1 MTAWRRRSFVGQV
14 LLGATTWPWLRSA
27 RAAPSAT
34 LRVGVLPNL
43 STGVLLTNYQPL
55 RAHLAREL
63 GRPVELFTAKGFTN
77 FYRAMQAGQFDLV
90 VTAAHMARLAQ
101 REAGWAPIATYR
113 VEHRPLLLMARSNP
127 LVSVMGLAGGRLA
140 IADRAA
146 LLVIAALQ
154 GLAAQ
159 GLRAGRDFRLVEFPT
174 FNAAAHALQQGEV
187 QLAVG
192 SPVSMRQTPLA
203 VRRDLVVFQTLP
215 RVPSQVWLVAPP
227 LRREAPRLQAA
238 LLKFAPGS
246 ADADRFFEVTGN
258 VAIDAIGADELRA
271 LDAMADEAKALM
283 LVRP

>member
-1 MTAWRRRSFVGQV
+1 MLFRS
-14 LLGATTWPWLRSA
+14 
-27 RAAPSAT
+27 
-34 LRVGVLPNL
+34 
-43 STGVLLTNYQPL
+43 
-55 RAHLAREL
+55 
-63 GRPVELFTAKGFTN
+63 
-77 FYRAMQAGQFDLV
+77 
-90 VTAAHMARLAQ
+90 
-101 REAGWAPIATYR
+101 GWAPIATYR

-192 SPVSMRQTPLA
+192 SPVSMRQTPPAIL
-203 VRRDLVVFQTLP
+203 RELVVFQTLP

-227 LRREAPRLQAA
+227 LRREAPALQAA

-258 VAIDAIGADELRA
+258 VAIDALGADELRG

>member
-1 MTAWRRRSFVGQV
+1 MRAWPRRSFVGQA
-14 LLGATTWPWLRSA
+14 LLGVAAWPWLGGA
-27 RAAPSAT
+27 RAAERKT

-63 GRPVELFTAKGFTN
+63 GRPVELYTAKGFTT
-77 FYRAMQAGQFDLV
+77 FYRAMQAGQYDLV

-113 VEHRPLLLMARSNP
+113 VEHRPLLLMSRSN
-127 LVSVMGLAGGRLA
+127 LLGSVAGLAGGRLA

-187 QLAVG
+187 QLAVS
-192 SPVSMRQTPLA
+192 SPVTMRQTSPAIL
-203 VRRDLVVFQTLP
+203 RELVVFQTLP
-215 RVPSQVWLVAPP
+215 RVPSQVWLVARP
-227 LRREAPRLQAA
+227 LRGEAPRLQAA
-238 LLKFAPGS
+238 LLKFAPGG
-246 ADADRFFEVTGN
+246 ADADRFFEATGN
-258 VAIDAIGADELRA
+258 VAIDAIGADELHT